1 MAGNLNLVRVI
12 TAGQRMNMEAKT
24 YNGQTA
30 LVVAYHRGHNRVIDY
45 LRQIGAVYDPAII
58 KQFGPVKRK
67 SQRTD

>member
-1 MAGNLNLVRVI
+1 
-12 TAGQRMNMEAKT
+12 MNMEAKT

-30 LVVAYHRGHNRVIDY
+30 LVVAYYRGHNRVVDY